1 MAARRELI
9 NQKMAAP
16 GFWDHQESA
25 RAQVDRLKQ
34 LNSTLKPLEELV
46 ASGEDL
52 EVLVELATEEGVD
65 EDLATEAGAIRP
77 RLEQLELRAMMSD
90 PYDSSNAYVQIQAG
104 EGGTDSSDWAQM
116 LLRMYSRWAEGRGFE
131 YELLDMSESEEA
143 GIRNATI
150 AIRGGY
156 AYGYL
161 RGETGN
167 HRLIRI
173 SPFDAAGR
181 RHTSFAAVDITPEIN
196 ETVQVEINFESD
208 VREDTYRASGAGGQ
222 HVNKTDSAIRLTHLA
237 TSVVVQCQS
246 QRSQHK
252 NRAQARKMLTA
263 KLHQIEQEK
272 RKAELAARRGQK
284 SKIGFGGQT
293 VRNYVLH
300 PEQYVKDARTALKV
314 GNPQPVLDGGLDPFI
329 EAYLRWSLGRNP
341 AGGSGSSSGSD

>member
-1 MAARRELI
+1 MV
-9 NQKMAAP
+9 AP
-16 GFWDHQESA
+16 GFWDNQESA
-25 RAQVDRLKQ
+25 QEQVERLKQ
-34 LNSTLKPLEELV
+34 VNSTLKPLEELV
-46 ASGEDL
+46 SSGEDL
-52 EVLVELATEEGVD
+52 EVLVELAEEDGVGAEADD
-65 EDLATEAGAIRP
+65 EVATTVRSIRP

-90 PYDSSNAYVQIQAG
+90 PYDSSNAFVQIQAG

-116 LLRMYSRWAEGRGFE
+116 LLRMYSRWAEGRGFA

-150 AIRGGY
+150 AVRGGY

-167 HRLIRI
+167 HRLVRI

-181 RHTSFAAVDITPEIN
+181 RHTSFAAVDITPEIA

-222 HVNKTDSAIRLTHLA
+222 HVNKTDSAIRLTHLE
-237 TSVVVQCQS
+237 SGVVVQCQS

-252 NRAQARKMLTA
+252 NRAQARKMLAA
-263 KLHQIEQEK
+263 KLYQIQQEK
-272 RKAELAARRGQK
+272 RDAELAAKRGQK

-300 PEQYVKDARTALKV
+300 PEQYVKDARTSLKV

-329 EAYLRWSLGRNP
+329 EEYLRWSLGRQH
-341 AGGSGSSSGSD
+341 AGGGSSASSD